1 MSTYLIGR
9 AWRKPVFLQRIRD
22 RDLWRRGFSSTKSV
36 DGLKVLFFG
45 TDDFAARTLTC
56 MMDQNYTRYPPID
69 HIEVVCPPTLYKR
82 RGKKEIIEWKSTA
95 GTRAVLLNIK
105 VHYTPSRV
113 MSNWEVPDVDEEAG
127 GGKFD
132 IGVVSS
138 FGSFLPER
146 IIKSFPKGMINV
158 HPSLLPQY
166 RGPSPIQTALLN
178 GDKYSGVT
186 VQEVHP
192 KKYDAGNIL
201 AQLPFKIESEHK
213 RQDLMALMGHLGGGL
228 VSKVLGQLDMVRKNA
243 LVQDESKATPTYM
256 YNLNDAQIIWE
267 TMTAEDIMRMHRAF
281 YGSESVY
288 SFFRVKNKFHMVK
301 LIELHR
307 PSTKKHPLV
316 PNYFELP
323 PGTLISARKHSYIE
337 IPCIDGS
344 RIHVTRFQVASK
356 QQRDALQFNAGYI
369 KKSKDVRMVTNPTDT
384 KRLTPPFV
392 YPENYQRPIS
402 GDFVRAEPK
411 NKINV
416 DEAGETKELDENEDI
431 NEFDESEDINEF
443 DESEE
448 INEFDEPE
456 EINESDENEHIGEIA
471 MEDVIA
477 YGKKTAVLDEKE
489 WGEFDSGDNRKDG
502 F

>member
-1 MSTYLIGR
+1 MSAYLIGR
-9 AWRKPVFLQRIRD
+9 AWRAPVFLQRTRD
-22 RDLWRRGFSSTKSV
+22 RDLWWRGFSSTKSV

-45 TDDFAARTLTC
+45 TDDFAARTLSC

-82 RGKKEIIEWKSTA
+82 RGKKEVVEWKSTA

-105 VHYTPSRV
+105 VHYIPSRV

-138 FGSFLPER
+138 FGSFLSAR
-146 IIKSFPKGMINV
+146 IINSFPKGMINV
-158 HPSLLPQY
+158 HPSLLPLY

-192 KKYDAGNIL
+192 KRYDAGNIL
-201 AQLPFKIESEHK
+201 AQLPFNIQSGHN
-213 RQDLMALMGHLGGGL
+213 RLDLMALMGHLGGGL

-243 LVQDESKATPTYM
+243 LVQDESKATSTQM
-256 YNLNDAQIIWE
+256 YDLNDAQIIWE
-267 TMTAEDIMRMHRAF
+267 TMTAEQIMRMHRAF

-288 SFFRVKNKFHMVK
+288 SFFRVKNKYHMVK
-301 LIELHR
+301 FLELHR
-307 PSTKKHPLV
+307 PNPKKHPLV
-316 PNYFELP
+316 PNYFEYP
-323 PGTLISARKHSYIE
+323 PGTIIAARKHPYIE
-337 IPCIDGS
+337 IPCIDGN

-356 QQRDALQFNAGYI
+356 QARDAFQFNAGYI
-369 KKSKDVRMVTNPTDT
+369 KKSKDVRMVTKPTDT

-392 YPENYQRPIS
+392 YPEGYQRPTA
-402 GDFVRAEPK
+402 GDFIPSNPK
-411 NKINV
+411 TAIKV
-416 DEAGETKELDENEDI
+416 DEAGEVKELDET
-431 NEFDESEDINEF
+431 
-443 DESEE
+443 EE
-448 INEFDEPE
+448 INELDENDDIE
-456 EINESDENEHIGEIA
+456 EID

-477 YGKKTAVLDEKE
+477 IGKKTAVLDEKE
-489 WGEFDSGDNRKDG
+489 WGEFDSGDNREDG